1 MNPLISFAKKHY
13 IISNLLLMIVA
24 AILLGWIALWAVG
37 IYTGHGN
44 VVTVPNVS
52 GQSLTAAQSTL
63 RGLDFEYEVSDSIY
77 SNDVPRGYVMEQ
89 MPPAGNIVKK
99 GRTIYLTINA
109 YSAKKI
115 TIPDLTGASR
125 RQALSTLKSL
135 GFTNVSVEEIP
146 SDYKDLVL
154 GVRSMGVMLRGGT
167 KIATNAALVVEV
179 GSGNTG
185 SYGYTAEEDSTLTE
199 LDEAVWENMNETDDE
214 TENDN

>member
-13 IISNLLLMIVA
+13 IISNLLLMVVA
-24 AILLGWIALWAVG
+24 AIVIGWIALWAVG
-37 IYTGHGN
+37 IFTGHGN
-44 VVTVPNVS
+44 VATVPNVC
-52 GQSLTAAQSTL
+52 GQTLSSAEATL

-89 MPPAGNIVKK
+89 MPPAGNIVKN
-99 GRTIYLTINA
+99 GRTVYLTINA

-125 RQALSTLKSL
+125 RQAISTLKSL

-154 GVRSMGVMLRGGT
+154 GVRSMGVMLRGGS
-167 KIATNAALVVEV
+167 KLSSNAALVIEV
-179 GSGNTG
+179 GSGHT
-185 SYGYTAEEDSTLTE
+185 SYVSNDSSLVE
-199 LDEAVWENMNETDDE
+199 LDDAVWENMNDE
-214 TENDN
+214 TEDFDSENE